1 MSDGL
6 DPTSLPDGLDIAAED
21 WQQTPHSV
29 RLVVLTLFKRLAVLE
44 ARVNQN
50 SSNSSRPP
58 STDAP
63 AKKRQR
69 RMKAAE

>member
-6 DPTSLPDGLDIAAED
+6 DPTSLPEGLGIPAED

-29 RLVVLTLFKRLAVLE
+29 QLVVLTLLNRLEGLE

-50 SSNSSRPP
+50 SSNSSRP
-58 STDAP
+58 
-63 AKKRQR
+63 RL
-69 RMKAAE
+69 